1 METFDA
7 PFEVKKLTDEGEFRG
22 FASTFGNRDLAGD
35 VIRPGAFKASIANPS
50 RIKMLWSHSVSEII
64 GLWQSLEETEK
75 GLLAKGQLALGV
87 QRGKEAHELMRMGA
101 VDSLSI
107 GFRVPKNG
115 SQFENETRILTKI
128 DLMEISVVGIPANP
142 QARITEARAAFQRGG
157 VADPVSFERLLYERM
172 RDDGL
177 SRRQVKALLSDG
189 YRGLAPEAAEAAD
202 LTDLLASIERAT
214 WALQ

>member
-7 PFEVKKLTDEGEFRG
+7 PFEVKKLTDEGTFRG

-35 VIRPGAFKASIANPS
+35 VIRRGAFKASIASPS
-50 RIKMLWSHSVSEII
+50 RIKLLWSHDPAQII
-64 GLWQSLEETEK
+64 GVWKSLEETDK
-75 GLLAKGQLALGV
+75 GLLAVGQLALGV
-87 QRGKEAHELMRMGA
+87 RRGAETLELMRMGA
-101 VDSLSI
+101 VDALSI

-128 DLMEISVVGIPANP
+128 ELLEISVVGIPANP
-142 QARITEARAAFQRGG
+142 QARITEARAAFLRGG

-172 RDDGL
+172 RDDGI

-214 WALQ
+214 RALQ